1 MRKRLISNDILMG
14 GGQYANLRNGIK
26 YVIFTPD
33 FDRYKGCNVLYNGE
47 DTDLRAS
54 IKMTEI
60 QNNDLGYV
68 YSLYAGDYFQLRDDN
83 WIWRTIHY
91 YSGSPFIGAQFN
103 IHFQFDSNLD
113 TIIDNSCITEGRG
126 YSLELLSGDTFTIMN
141 NQTLY
146 PSFIED
152 TYFEPEEERYIL
164 ILSV

>member
-1 MRKRLISNDILMG
+1 M
-14 GGQYANLRNGIK
+14 GGQYANLKNGIK

-33 FDRYKGCNVLYNGE
+33 FDIHKGCNVLYNGE
-47 DTDLRAS
+47 DIDLQVNA
-54 IKMTEI
+54 KMAEI

-68 YSLYAGDYFQLRDDN
+68 YSIYSSYDYFQLTDDN
-83 WIWRTIHY
+83 WIWKSISY
-91 YSGSPFIGAQFN
+91 YTYGAPFVDAQFY

-113 TIIDNSCITEGRG
+113 TIIDNSCITEGSG
-126 YSLELLSGDTFTIMN
+126 YSLELPSGPFTIIN

-164 ILSV
+164 ILTV

>member
-1 MRKRLISNDILMG
+1 MG

-33 FDRYKGCNVLYNGE
+33 FDRYKGCNVLHNGE
-47 DTDLRAS
+47 DTDLQAN

-60 QNNDLGYV
+60 QDNDLGYV
-68 YSLYAGDYFQLRDDN
+68 YSLYSGTSSSPDYFQLRDDN
-83 WIWRTIHY
+83 WIWRTIY
-91 YSGSPFIGAQFN
+91 YYTGGSPFVNAQF
-103 IHFQFDSNLD
+103 IVHFQFDSNLD
-113 TIIDNSCITEGRG
+113 TIIDNSCITKGDG
-126 YSLELLSGDTFTIMN
+126 YYLETLPGNIYKIMN

-164 ILSV
+164 ILTV

>member
-1 MRKRLISNDILMG
+1 
-14 GGQYANLRNGIK
+14 
-26 YVIFTPD
+26 
-33 FDRYKGCNVLYNGE
+33 
-47 DTDLRAS
+47 
-54 IKMTEI
+54 MTEI
-60 QNNDLGYV
+60 QDNDLGYV

-91 YSGSPFIGAQFN
+91 YTGGFPFVNAQFI

-113 TIIDNSCITEGRG
+113 TIIDNSCITEGSG
-126 YSLELLSGDTFTIMN
+126 YSLELPSGSTFTIMN

-164 ILSV
+164 ILTV